1 MLRALVLCA
10 AATAAAAAF
19 GIPPSAPNV
28 WGGSAAR
35 PKGDSGNLFAF
46 SGLDGTTVESS
57 LAFVAIFTA
66 EAYTLLF
73 SSQSPRTLHVRGPA
87 GPSNGTVLVS
97 TGDTFVV
104 EFASASEQLKMVWA
118 AYDQLVG
125 ALPAGGAVELSGA
138 EPYKG
143 AAAHG
148 KCTVTADAHESFA
161 LCVSGSR
168 WGLGISLVGGQAG
181 TAAAVQLASQRL
193 ADAPAEIDETIDKRL
208 QIYSTGLLPAGLPA
222 KYERLAGKA
231 VSVMR
236 VNALSPEGKIAQY
249 WSTPDRTPHQW
260 MWLWDSC
267 YHAMAMNLLTLPPR
281 SPDTDSPSAGQP
293 TPGDVVAWDYI
304 KSVLLG

>member
-1 MLRALVLCA
+1 VRV
-10 AATAAAAAF
+10 
-19 GIPPSAPNV
+19 S
-28 WGGSAAR
+28 R

-66 EAYTLLF
+66 EPYSLLF
-73 SSQSPRTLHVRGPA
+73 NSKKPRTLQVRGPA

-104 EFASASEQLKMVWA
+104 EFASASEPALAVAPHLPCRYPAPTSHCLKMVWA
-118 AYDQLVG
+118 AHDQLMG
-125 ALPAGGAVELSGA
+125 ALPAGGAVELEGA
-138 EPYKG
+138 EPWKG
-143 AAAHG
+143 AAHG
-148 KCTVTADAHESFA
+148 KCTVAADAHESFA

-181 TAAAVQLASQRL
+181 AAAAVQLASQRL
-193 ADAPAEIDETIDKRL
+193 ADAPVEIDETIDKRL

-236 VNALSPEGKIAQY
+236 VNALSPEGKIAQF

-260 MWLWDSC
+260 MWL
-267 YHAMAMNLLTLPPR
+267 
-281 SPDTDSPSAGQP
+281 
-293 TPGDVVAWDYI
+293 V
-304 KSVLLG
+304 